1 MLINIFIHMF
11 CKKNI
16 QRDLIKERMKYC
28 HNNEHITYKL
38 IMLFVIFIKSISQSV
53 LNLFMD

>member
-1 MLINIFIHMF
+1 MF